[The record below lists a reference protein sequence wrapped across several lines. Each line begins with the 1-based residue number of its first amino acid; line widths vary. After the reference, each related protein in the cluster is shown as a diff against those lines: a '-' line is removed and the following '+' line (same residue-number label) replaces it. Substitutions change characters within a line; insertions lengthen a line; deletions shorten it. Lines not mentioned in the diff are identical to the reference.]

1 MNNKLAIIEIGSNN
15 TKTHVYEDGKTIYD
29 NNTTIEFKANYKKN
43 NKIEDADLESLYKV
57 IETAKEYTE
66 NIHIYGCSIFRNLSQ
81 EELDEINNT
90 INEKYGFKIEVV
102 SQEDEAKYTAMGCY
116 SNIDY
121 DGTICVFIGGGGSTE
136 LLFVNNKEIID
147 KKYYSFGVV
156 DITSKFETLKDDIPT
171 CTFDEVYNYIDSLV
185 NDINV
190 KADVLI
196 LAGGDHFYWYNNAGY
211 ELLENTLY
219 KNENQKYMITK
230 EMSDRYD
237 RDALVTSMDRIRNNS
252 DNPKWFDGSRA
263 MKVITNLISNKIDAK
278 YIIPTR
284 INMEDGLKSVLIKNE
299 K

>member
-43 NKIEDADLESLYKV
+43 NKIENADLESLYKV

-81 EELDEINNT
+81 EELDDINNT
-90 INEKYGFKIEVV
+90 IDEKYGFKIEVV

-121 DGTICVFIGGGGSTE
+121 EGTICVFIGGGGSTE
-136 LLFVNNKEIID
+136 LLFINNKEIID

-156 DITSKFETLKDDIPT
+156 DVTSKFETLKEDIPT
-171 CTFDEVYNYIDSLV
+171 CTFDEVYDYIDSLV

-230 EMSDRYD
+230 EMSDKYD
-237 RDALVTSMDRIRNNS
+237 RDALVTSMDRIRSNS

-278 YIIPTR
+278 YIVPTR
-284 INMEDGLKSVLIKNE
+284 INMEDGLKSVLIKG
-299 K
+299 

>member
-43 NKIEDADLESLYKV
+43 NKIENADLESLYKV
-57 IETAKEYTE
+57 IETAKKHTE

-81 EELDEINNT
+81 EELDDINNT
-90 INEKYGFKIEVV
+90 IDEKYGFKIEVV

-136 LLFVNNKEIID
+136 LLFINNKEIID
-147 KKYYSFGVV
+147 KKYYNFGVV
-156 DITSKFETLKDDIPT
+156 DVTSKFETLKEDVPT
-171 CTFDEVYNYIDSLV
+171 CTFDEVYDYIDGLV

-230 EMSDRYD
+230 EMSDKYD
-237 RDALVTSMDRIRNNS
+237 RDALVTSMDRIRSNS

-284 INMEDGLKSVLIKNE
+284 INMEDGLKSVLIKN
-299 K
+299 KK

>member
-57 IETAKEYTE
+57 IETAKKYTE

-90 INEKYGFKIEVV
+90 IDEKYGFKIEVV

-136 LLFVNNKEIID
+136 LLFINNKEIID

-156 DITSKFETLKDDIPT
+156 DVTSKFETLKDDIPT
-171 CTFDEVYNYIDSLV
+171 CTFDEVYDYIDSLV

-230 EMSDRYD
+230 EMSDKYD
-237 RDALVTSMDRIRNNS
+237 RDALVTSMDRIRSNS
-252 DNPKWFDGSRA
+252 DNQKWFDGSRA

-284 INMEDGLKSVLIKNE
+284 INMEDGLKSVLIKG
-299 K
+299 

>member
-90 INEKYGFKIEVV
+90 IDKKYGFKIEVV

-147 KKYYSFGVV
+147 KKYYNFGVV
-156 DITSKFETLKDDIPT
+156 DVTSKFETLKEDIPT
-171 CTFDEVYNYIDSLV
+171 CTFDEVYDYIDSLV

-230 EMSDRYD
+230 EMSDKYD
-237 RDALVTSMDRIRNNS
+237 RDALVTSMDKIRSNS

-278 YIIPTR
+278 YIVPTR
-284 INMEDGLKSVLIKNE
+284 INMEDGLKSILIKG
-299 K
+299 

>member
-43 NKIEDADLESLYKV
+43 NKIENADLESLYRV

-90 INEKYGFKIEVV
+90 IDEKYGFKIEVV

-147 KKYYSFGVV
+147 KKYYNFGVV
-156 DITSKFETLKDDIPT
+156 DVTSKFETLKEDIPT
-171 CTFDEVYNYIDSLV
+171 CTFDEVYDYIDSLV

-230 EMSDRYD
+230 EMSDKYD
-237 RDALVTSMDRIRNNS
+237 RDALVTSMDRIRSNS

-278 YIIPTR
+278 YIVPTR
-284 INMEDGLKSVLIKNE
+284 INMEDGLKSVLIKG
-299 K
+299 

>member
-1 MNNKLAIIEIGSNN
+1 MSNKLAIIEIGSNN
-15 TKTHVYEDGKTIYD
+15 TKTHVYEDNKTIYD

-43 NKIEDADLESLYKV
+43 NRIEDTDLELLYKV
-57 IETAKEYTE
+57 IETVKEYTD
-66 NIHIYGCSIFRNLSQ
+66 NIHIYGCSIFRKLSQ
-81 EELDEINNT
+81 EELDDINNT
-90 INEKYGFKIEVV
+90 IDEKYGLKIEVV

-121 DGTICVFIGGGGSTE
+121 AGTICVFIGGGGSTE

-147 KKYYSFGVV
+147 KKYYNFGVV
-156 DITSKFETLKDDIPT
+156 DVTSKFETLKEDIPT
-171 CTFDEVYNYIDSLV
+171 CTFDEVYDYIDSLV

-230 EMSDRYD
+230 EMSDKYD
-237 RDALVTSMDRIRNNS
+237 RDALVTSMDRIRSNS

-278 YIIPTR
+278 YIVPTR
-284 INMEDGLKSVLIKNE
+284 INMEDGLKSVLIKG
-299 K
+299 

>member
-57 IETAKEYTE
+57 IEKAKEYTE

-90 INEKYGFKIEVV
+90 IDEKYGFKIEVV

-147 KKYYSFGVV
+147 KKYYNFGVV
-156 DITSKFETLKDDIPT
+156 DVTSKFETLKEDIPT
-171 CTFDEVYNYIDSLV
+171 CTFDEVYDYIDSLV

-230 EMSDRYD
+230 EMSDKYD
-237 RDALVTSMDRIRNNS
+237 RDALVTSMDRIRSNS

-284 INMEDGLKSVLIKNE
+284 INMEDGLKSVLIK

>member
-57 IETAKEYTE
+57 IEKAKEYTE

-90 INEKYGFKIEVV
+90 IDEKYGFKIEVV

-147 KKYYSFGVV
+147 KKYYNFGVV
-156 DITSKFETLKDDIPT
+156 DVTSKFETLKEDIPT

-230 EMSDRYD
+230 EMSDKYD
-237 RDALVTSMDRIRNNS
+237 RDALVTSMDRIRSNS

-278 YIIPTR
+278 YIVPTR
-284 INMEDGLKSVLIKNE
+284 INMEDGLKSVLIKG
-299 K
+299 